1 MRPGNNGKQANTT
14 HNNIFPNTNKRYG
27 FLTLTE
33 RGVMGKV
40 DFFKGYTSVE
50 DVCHHLCEHLLLD
63 LEVGPVRFR
72 TFSCTEQKSTKTSDK
87 GKKKKKIQGG
97 GTRRSRHNNQIPSG
111 WVLRPTI
118 QLINP

>member
-50 DVCHHLCEHLLLD
+50 DVCHHLCEHFLPD
-63 LEVGPVRFR
+63 LEVGPVQFR

-87 GKKKKKIQGG
+87 GKKIKIKKYRAEVQDGADITTKFPAVECSDPQY
-97 GTRRSRHNNQIPSG
+97 SS
-111 WVLRPTI
+111 
-118 QLINP
+118 